1 MKLDNE
7 ELANLYSLFQKFKVL
22 SAKTIAVKTGT
33 YPATAKRRVTSLRKM
48 GVRLKTIRV
57 REGERGPESVAW
69 ELEP

>member
-7 ELANLYSLFQKFKVL
+7 DLATLYALFQKFKVL
-22 SAKTIAVKTGT
+22 SAKAISEKTKT

-48 GVRLKTIRV
+48 GVRLKTVRV
-57 REGERGPESVAW
+57 REGERGPLSVAW